1 MPYPQSSLL
10 INYLSQFSQRT
21 TFSKTIPS
29 VQSESVSG
37 SVTSDSLQP
46 QDYSLPVSSVC
57 GILQARILEWV
68 VILFSRGPSGPR
80 DRTQVSCIAGRFF
93 TIRDNREAIPSVAK
107 LKVLFKA
114 IFLNIKPYYPITQTI
129 TTWIKKYKQI
139 YGMLLESNLCDF
151 CRIVSQ
157 RMAGEAMTSLFSK
170 SL

>member
-129 TTWIKKYKQI
+129 TT
-139 YGMLLESNLCDF
+139 
-151 CRIVSQ
+151 
-157 RMAGEAMTSLFSK
+157 
-170 SL
+170 